1 MAIKIYPNP
10 TFDQFTLRI
19 EIKNKEDLSLK
30 IYDVIGKLISTEKIY
45 QNDQKINVDKLDNG
59 VYWIEVQSS
68 NWTEKQQLLIQ
79 R

>member
-10 TFDQFTLRI
+10 ALDQFTLSI
-19 EIKNKEDLSLK
+19 EIKNNEDHTLK
-30 IYDVIGKLISTEKIY
+30 IYDVIGKLISTEKIH
-45 QNDQKINVDKLDNG
+45 QNDQKINVDKLNNG

-68 NWTEKQQLLIQ
+68 NWTEKEQLLIQ

>member
-10 TFDQFTLRI
+10 ALDQFTLSI
-19 EIKNKEDLSLK
+19 EIKNKEDLTLK

-45 QNDQKINVDKLDNG
+45 QNDQKINVDKLNNG

-68 NWTEKQQLLIQ
+68 NWTEKEQLLIQ

>member
-10 TFDQFTLRI
+10 ALDQFTLSI
-19 EIKNKEDLSLK
+19 EIKNNEDLTLK
-30 IYDVIGKLISTEKIY
+30 IYDVIGKLISTEKIH

>member
-10 TFDQFTLRI
+10 TFDQFTLSI
-19 EIKNKEDLSLK
+19 EIKNNEDLTLK
-30 IYDVIGKLISTEKIY
+30 IYDVIGKLISTEKIH

-59 VYWIEVQSS
+59 VYWIAVQSS
-68 NWTEKQQLLIQ
+68 NWTEKEQLLIQ

>member
-45 QNDQKINVDKLDNG
+45 QNDQKINVDKLNNG

-68 NWTEKQQLLIQ
+68 NWTEKEQLLIQ

>member
-10 TFDQFTLRI
+10 ALDQFTIRI

-68 NWTEKQQLLIQ
+68 NWTEKEQLLIQ

>member
-10 TFDQFTLRI
+10 ALDQFTLSI
-19 EIKNKEDLSLK
+19 EIKNNEDLTLK
-30 IYDVIGKLISTEKIY
+30 IYDVIGKLISTEKIH
-45 QNDQKINVDKLDNG
+45 QNDQKINVDKLNNG

>member
-10 TFDQFTLRI
+10 ALDQFTLSI

-45 QNDQKINVDKLDNG
+45 QNDQKINVDKLNNG

-68 NWTEKQQLLIQ
+68 NWTEKEQLLIQ

>member
-10 TFDQFTLRI
+10 ALDQFTLSI
-19 EIKNKEDLSLK
+19 EIKNNEDLTLK
-30 IYDVIGKLISTEKIY
+30 IYDVIGKLISTEKIH
-45 QNDQKINVDKLDNG
+45 QNDQKINVDKLNNG

-68 NWTEKQQLLIQ
+68 NWTEKEQLLIQ

>member
-10 TFDQFTLRI
+10 TFDQFTLGI

-45 QNDQKINVDKLDNG
+45 QNDQKINVDKLNNG

-68 NWTEKQQLLIQ
+68 NWTEKEQLLIQ